1 MLDEN
6 KSSTSSRDLESGMWV
21 LSESKLGPTF
31 HDRIRSGRKHLGSL
45 LQQLDAIF
53 LAGEVFLRRNSRAKV
68 WSLVY
73 LVCLHLW
80 VIYILMSHSQVSNE
94 ARSGAI
100 ISLENIN
107 STAGI

>member
-1 MLDEN
+1 M
-6 KSSTSSRDLESGMWV
+6 
-21 LSESKLGPTF
+21 LSESNLGPLF

-45 LQQLDAIF
+45 LQQLDSIF

-73 LVCLHLW
+73 LVCLHFW
-80 VIYILMSHSQVSNE
+80 VIYILMSHSQESDG
-94 ARSGAI
+94 AKSGAI

-107 STAGI
+107 NTAGV